1 MLRKAISLALAVALL
16 QGSIAAQ
23 DQLQSPTQSVAK
35 MQKVLRKAQEKNK
48 AATVVLMKKIDS
60 RKTLSGNVSDI
71 SDTGFVVTDQ
81 KTGATSQL
89 LYADVREVHQKG
101 MKKGEIIAIGVVT
114 FVVFIVIYLS
124 ATGQWVRD

>member
-16 QGSIAAQ
+16 QGGVAAQ

-81 KTGATSQL
+81 KTGARSQL

-114 FVVFIVIYLS
+114 FVVFIVVFLT
-124 ATGQWVRD
+124 ATGKWVRD